1 VTRYRPVGDAALLVE
16 ADTAAE
22 PTDASTPAEPT
33 DASTPAEPTD
43 AGWSARLAAGVTAA
57 RLHGVT
63 DVVPG
68 ARTVL
73 LITEPGSWNLAELA
87 RVIEGLP
94 LPGAPVGS
102 DLVIELP
109 VVYDGPDLV
118 DVAELTGLPV
128 AEVIARHQDAQY
140 TVGWLGFAPG
150 FGYLTGLDPAL
161 GGVPRLASPR
171 LSVPPG
177 SVAIAGGL
185 AAVYPSAS
193 PGGWRLLGR
202 TSVRLW
208 DLDREPPSLLVPG
221 QRVRFRGVTAAQP
234 ATDDQVSEP
243 PPDQVSEPPPGPS
256 PSAGAS
262 SLEVIKPGPLATIQD
277 LGRAGLGRLGVPPSG
292 AADAASLRLANAL
305 AGNPASA
312 AGIELTAG
320 QASFRCVGGARLAVT
335 GAPAQVTIAAG
346 TGQPARE
353 ISFGTAFSVPHGSVI
368 GIGAPATGLR
378 TYVAVAGGID
388 LPVVLGSRSSD
399 LLSGL
404 GGGPL
409 RPGAVLPIGP
419 PVLTEAATVTA
430 PTVLP
435 ARGVTASLRLVPGP
449 RLDWFGPDALAILCA
464 APYTV
469 TVASNRCGIR
479 LEGPVLPRASAAEL
493 ASEGVVTGA
502 LQVPHNGQPILLLTD
517 HPTVG
522 GYPVIATV
530 VSADLGLAAQ
540 LRPGQQIRFR
550 ADDGH

>member
-1 VTRYRPVGDAALLVE
+1 MIRYRPVGDAALLID
-16 ADTAAE
+16 ADAAAA
-22 PTDASTPAEPT
+22 PTGADSP
-33 DASTPAEPTD
+33 
-43 AGWSARLAAGVTAA
+43 ARLAAGVTAA

-63 DVVPG
+63 DVIPG

-73 LITEPGSWNLAELA
+73 VITEPGSWDLNELA
-87 RVIEGLP
+87 RVIAGLP
-94 LPGAPVGS
+94 LPDAPAGS
-102 DLVIELP
+102 DLVTELP
-109 VVYDGPDLV
+109 VVYDGPDLL
-118 DVAELTGLPV
+118 DVAELTGMPV

-161 GGVPRLASPR
+161 RGVPRLASPR
-171 LSVPPG
+171 LSVPAG

-185 AAVYPSAS
+185 AAVYPRAS

-208 DLDREPPSLLVPG
+208 DPDREPPSLLVPG
-221 QRVRFRGVTAAQP
+221 QRVRFRAVAAAKLATA
-234 ATDDQVSEP
+234 SRP
-243 PPDQVSEPPPGPS
+243 PPDQASGPPPGHS
-256 PSAGAS
+256 PRVGTS
-262 SLEVIKPGPLATIQD
+262 SLEVIRPGPLATIQD
-277 LGRAGLGRLGVPPSG
+277 LGRPGLGRLGVPPSG

-320 QASFRCVGGARLAVT
+320 RATFRCVGGARLAVT

-346 TGQPARE
+346 TGQPVRE
-353 ISFGTAFSVPHGSVI
+353 IAFGIAFSAPNGSLI

-378 TYVAVAGGID
+378 TYLAVAGGID
-388 LPVVLGSRSSD
+388 VPAVLGSRSSD

-409 RPGAVLPIGP
+409 RPGIVLPIGP
-419 PVLTEAATVTA
+419 PAVTEAATATA
-430 PTVLP
+430 RTVLP
-435 ARGVTASLRLVPGP
+435 ISGVTAGLRLVPGP
-449 RLDWFGPDALAILCA
+449 RLDWFGPDSLAILCG
-464 APYTV
+464 APYAV
-469 TVASNRCGIR
+469 TVASNRCGLR

-530 VSADLGLAAQ
+530 VSADIGLVAQ
-540 LRPGQQIRFR
+540 LRPGQLIRFR
-550 ADDGH
+550 IGDGH